1 MATKI
6 LTGAA
11 ALLAAFAFAGQA
23 HAAGGTYVFEGGTQ
37 KQQREVNRAL
47 QASSFNWSLVS
58 GTVTIHIG
66 PVGTSYATAGNV
78 FLDGDLLNAGR
89 FAWGIVQHEY
99 AHQVDFLLLDAA
111 KREALKTALGTSAWC
126 YEDAAVRDHG
136 AQGCERFASTLAWSY
151 WQTADNSMKPAGRN
165 DESGAIAPAKFRA
178 LLGALL
184 AAAPD
189 PAAAS

>member
-6 LTGAA
+6 LAGAA

-23 HAAGGTYVFEGGTQ
+23 HAAGGTYVFDGGTP

-66 PVGTSYATAGNV
+66 PVGTSYATPGHV
-78 FLDGDLLNAGR
+78 YLDGDLLNAGR
-89 FAWGIVQHEY
+89 FAWGVVQHEY
-99 AHQVDFLLLDAA
+99 AHQVDFLLLDSGKKTQLAA
-111 KREALKTALGTSAWC
+111 ALGTTAWC

-151 WQTADNSMKPAGRN
+151 WQTADNSMQPAGRN
-165 DESGAIAPAKFRA
+165 DEAGAIAPAKFKA
-178 LLGALL
+178 LLGTLL
-184 AAAPD
+184 A
-189 PAAAS
+189 PAS